1 MAASARFRPS
11 AARAA
16 AASRATC
23 WTTQAAVPSASCS
36 LQAKRP
42 SCRRPASS
50 WRSHPPRRC
59 GRSPTAA
66 PAPATCGWR
75 SASPAPSQSS
85 RPEQMRR
92 RPPVPIGS
100 TAIVRVERLLGRLKE
115 WRALATRHEKTAGS
129 YVGVA
134 VGLGGVLHPA
144 VAVVDQA
151 GRRPAALQGHDQ
163 RGHAQP
169 GPEVVGHGP
178 AGELA
183 HGPAAN
189 RRRVRFSANL
199 PSSDARVPQRTL
211 HSSAGGP
218 PPAALGQVPAV
229 CVVGRRERPILVMS
243 ADHPPVCRTC

>member
-85 RPEQMRR
+85 RPGQMRR
-92 RPPVPIGS
+92 RPPVPIGF

-134 VGLGGVLHPA
+134 VGLGSVLHPA

-169 GPEVVGHGP
+169 GPEVAGMDQPASSRMVRPRTAAGSASPPTCHPQMLGCLSEP
-178 AGELA
+178 SIPPRAVHRLPLSVKCRQSASLAGE
-183 HGPAAN
+183 N
-189 RRRVRFSANL
+189 
-199 PSSDARVPQRTL
+199 
-211 HSSAGGP
+211 
-218 PPAALGQVPAV
+218 
-229 CVVGRRERPILVMS
+229 GRYW
-243 ADHPPVCRTC
+243 